1 MLAGPVLN
9 PLDRATDPWGL
20 AEPAERGRRQQRGCQ
35 GEGMPPRREGGG
47 PLTTNVGGR
56 RGGLFRILPGQNGWS
71 LRNCFSWGWWLVL
84 LSFGSFEISE
94 ESGVG
99 TGPALA
105 PLLPNMGH
113 FFHTPHPPQS
123 RDVLRPGKEGKEVPL
138 CPLGWGEVAAPPY
151 RKLMAGG
158 SGSSTDPYPG
168 PPQRFL
174 FKGVA
179 RG

>member
-1 MLAGPVLN
+1 M
-9 PLDRATDPWGL
+9 
-20 AEPAERGRRQQRGCQ
+20 
-35 GEGMPPRREGGG
+35 
-47 PLTTNVGGR
+47 
-56 RGGLFRILPGQNGWS
+56 LFRILPGQNGWS

-123 RDVLRPGKEGKEVPL
+123 RDVLRLGKEGKEEREWASGQSTNPFSVGNWPPNLTIPL
-138 CPLGWGEVAAPPY
+138 TRCSDIP
-151 RKLMAGG
+151 
-158 SGSSTDPYPG
+158 
-168 PPQRFL
+168 
-174 FKGVA
+174 
-179 RG
+179 